1 MWKELTSLWK
11 SDNLLVEAWDKSFE
25 MLEIAQEMF
34 LEAVRILRESDDTV
48 INQEV
53 RQKDKQ
59 VNAYERNVRRKVMTH
74 CMLQGPPYCQ
84 AAWLWSVL

>member
-53 RQKDKQ
+53 RQKDKTS
-59 VNAYERNVRRKVMTH
+59 K
-74 CMLQGPPYCQ
+74 CL
-84 AAWLWSVL
+84 